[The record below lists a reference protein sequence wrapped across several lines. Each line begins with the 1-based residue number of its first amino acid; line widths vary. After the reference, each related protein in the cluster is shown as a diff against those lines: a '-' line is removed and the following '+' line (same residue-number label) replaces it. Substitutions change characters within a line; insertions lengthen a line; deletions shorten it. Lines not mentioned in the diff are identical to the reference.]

1 VCVGAPLPLLS
12 AAQGHSSPYNELPV
26 PDLSPSSLRFY
37 SNSSDDAQLL
47 PTQSAVDDPRIE
59 YPWASL
65 TLVIVRDM
73 QLLELFGHI

>member
-12 AAQGHSSPYNELPV
+12 AGQGHSSPYNELPV